1 MDYLNLKIVCLI
13 LGIGVSLL
21 TMLMAMLIRFL
32 MEILIPSIRLLYLY
46 NPVRTNLGVIIHKGL
61 GLMLES
67 KLGHLREL
75 LLAGLLFPMLKH
87 HRTQIQVL
95 LVQVL
100 QTKWQQIQTVHL
112 RMSHQICCQF
122 LVLLWLPLKIRSK
135 FIQREDNNI
144 L

>member
-1 MDYLNLKIVCLI
+1 MAYHHHRTIYLI

-21 TMLMAMLIRFL
+21 IMPMAMLIRFL
-32 MEILIPSIRLLYLY
+32 MEILIPSIKLLCLY
-46 NPVRTNLGVIIHKGL
+46 NPVRRNLGVIILKAL
-61 GLMLES
+61 GLMLGL

-95 LVQVL
+95 LVQAL
-100 QTKWQQIQTVHL
+100 QAKWQQIQTVHL
-112 RMSHQICCQF
+112 KMSHQICCQF

-144 L
+144 Q

>member
-21 TMLMAMLIRFL
+21 TMPMAMLIQFL
-32 MEILIPSIRLLYLY
+32 MEILIPSIKLLYLY

-87 HRTQIQVL
+87 HRTRIQVL

-100 QTKWQQIQTVHL
+100 QTK
-112 RMSHQICCQF
+112 
-122 LVLLWLPLKIRSK
+122 
-135 FIQREDNNI
+135 
-144 L
+144 